1 VPNPLKAVHLLSL
14 SALILVALPSA
25 ASCPHLESERA
36 PLYQRSAFAHGYIHG
51 YEQGFHIGNQDLQ
64 LARTA
69 RDVSKTEIYRKAG
82 EEYRAQFG
90 ARDAFRIGYRN
101 GMVVGYT
108 DAMNDHSFRAIDE
121 ARIAVAHLD
130 NESVT
135 PYGAAARNHHFELGF
150 MDGYTAGTLRG
161 VGDGRNRV
169 NYQPAQADCG
179 IGRSPT
185 LGETY
190 CAGYLRGFSFG
201 YSDGY
206 INHRN
211 LVVTTKGSG
220 PAMVRAAKR

>member
-1 VPNPLKAVHLLSL
+1 VRSTLKAVHLIPL
-14 SALILVALPSA
+14 SALVLFSLPA
-25 ASCPHLESERA
+25 GASCPHLDSERA
-36 PLYQRSAFAHGYIHG
+36 ALYQRSSFAHGYIHG

-64 LARTA
+64 LARAA
-69 RDVSKTEIYRKAG
+69 RDLTKTETYRKAG
-82 EEYRAQFG
+82 EEYRPQFG
-90 ARDAFRIGYRN
+90 KRDAFRIGYRN

-108 DAMNDHSFRAIDE
+108 DAMSGHSFRAIDE
-121 ARIAVAHLD
+121 ARIATARLD
-130 NESVT
+130 DESAA
-135 PYGAAARNHHFELGF
+135 PYGANARNHHFELGF
-150 MDGYTAGTLRG
+150 MDGYTAGTLQG

-169 NYQPAQADCG
+169 NYRPAQADCG

-190 CAGYLRGFSFG
+190 CEGYLRGFTFG

-220 PAMVRAAKR
+220 PAMVRAAKE